1 MSAGSPAPEPQSG
14 RRSRSRGRSLQYKLP
29 LLIVS
34 LLLFLLVVAGGAA
47 YEVVRQAAEQSAHE
61 RVQNVSRRLG
71 AQLATGVARVLA
83 QLRAAADAPAVLA
96 GLRPGAPVDEAAIAE
111 ALDATMR
118 DGSPAVLWDR
128 AGRVRLALGP
138 AVVEADA
145 AAGLALARASS
156 ETSARVGALY
166 VRDDSVFY
174 WTVAPI
180 LEGTTVAGY
189 LGVRRRAAGT
199 AQAQRSTRELLGPE
213 MQLHLANRDG
223 ALWAPIGGVP
233 MAGPA
238 GLAGDTALV
247 EYVNAAG
254 ERRLAVPTPIAGT
267 PIAVVVEQPFAAILA
282 RPRAFLRQLL
292 LVGAVV
298 VLVGALGAWLVS
310 RHVTRPLGR
319 LTEAAEALAAGD
331 FGRRVEVDGDD
342 ELGRLGATFNEM
354 AARIQAERERGSAAT
369 QRTERL
375 QAVTAALSGAGTP
388 EEVAAVIVEQGIA
401 AVGAWS
407 GAVFRVA
414 DDGDALE
421 AACVVGYPPEWQR
434 TWRRIPLGGDVPV
447 AVAARTGAALF
458 LTEPH
463 RLGRD
468 PQLHVPVT
476 ALPGSEGWAA
486 LPLAVDGRVLGAM
499 ALSFPRVADLGDVER
514 AFMLAVA
521 QQCAQALDRSRLYEA
536 ASRARADAEA
546 ARRAAE
552 IANGAKSDFL
562 AVMSHE
568 IRTPI
573 NAILGYAELLELGL
587 SGPVTEAQHAQLGRV
602 RASGRHLLGLVN
614 EVLDL
619 AKIEAGQLTV
629 VRQPALVVGAIE
641 GALALVRPTAAARD
655 VVLVG
660 ADPGELAYAGDP
672 QRVRQIVANLLA
684 NAVKFTDAGGRV
696 AVRADVASGGPPGA
710 TVAHAWAR
718 IVVEDTGIGIAPEQL
733 EAIFE
738 PFVQAERGHTR
749 TRGGTGLGL
758 AISRRLARL
767 MGGDLTVESEPGRG
781 SAFTLWLPAAPH
793 AVRPA
798 TPPAGA
804 YAGGASA
811 AVPADAAALPVLGR
825 RLLTARDE
833 ITGTLPARLR
843 AEGPAAA
850 RALTDAQ
857 LVGHLGTL
865 LTDVGHALLALP
877 SDDAEHAGALAR
889 DGADIRRLLA
899 ERHGAARARQGFA
912 ADGVRAEFRVVREV
926 VFAALARGAPASA
939 PAAHPVLAQL
949 LDQAE
954 IGALAAL
961 GESPGVVAPAGAL
974 STAALVHA

>member
-14 RRSRSRGRSLQYKLP
+14 RRSRSRGRSLQHKLP

-34 LLLFLLVVAGGAA
+34 LLLFVLVVAGGAA
-47 YEVVRQAAEQSAHE
+47 YEVVHQAAELRARE
-61 RVQNVSRRLG
+61 RMQNVSRQLG
-71 AQLATGVARVLA
+71 SQAATAAARTLA
-83 QLRAAADAPAVLA
+83 QLRAAADAPALLA
-96 GLRPGAPVDEAAIAE
+96 GLRPGALVDTAAAAE
-111 ALDATMR
+111 ALEAVVR
-118 DGSPAVLWDR
+118 DGSPAVLWDA

-138 AVVEADA
+138 AVGEADA
-145 AAGLALARASS
+145 APALALARASS

-166 VRDDSVFY
+166 ARHDSVFY
-174 WTVAPI
+174 WTVAPVV
-180 LEGTTVAGY
+180 EGTTAAGY
-189 LGVRRRAAGT
+189 LGVRRRVAGT
-199 AQAQRSTRELLGPE
+199 AQSQRSTRALLGPE
-213 MQLHLANRDG
+213 MRFYLANREG
-223 ALWAPIGGVP
+223 TLWAPIGGAP
-233 MAGPA
+233 IAGPA
-238 GLAGDTALV
+238 GLAADTALV
-247 EYVNAAG
+247 EYESAAG
-254 ERRLAVPTPIAGT
+254 EPRLAVPTPIAGT
-267 PIAVVVEQPFAAILA
+267 PIAVVVEQPLAAIHA

-310 RHVTRPLGR
+310 RHVTGPLGR

-331 FGRRVEVDGDD
+331 FGRRVAVDGDD
-342 ELGRLGATFNEM
+342 EIGRLGATFNEM
-354 AARIQAERERGSAAT
+354 AARIQAERERGSVAT

-388 EEVAAVIVEQGIA
+388 EEVARVIVEQGIA

-407 GAVFRVA
+407 GAVFRVT
-414 DDGDALE
+414 DEGDALE
-421 AACVVGYPPEWQR
+421 AACVVGYPLEWQR
-434 TWRRIPLGGDVPV
+434 TWRRIPLDGDVPV
-447 AVAARTGAALF
+447 AVAARTGEPLF

-468 PQLHVPVT
+468 PQQRVPVT

-486 LPLAVDGRVLGAM
+486 LPLAVDGRGLGAM
-499 ALSFPRVADLGDVER
+499 ALSFPRVADLGDEER
-514 AFMLAVA
+514 AFMLALA
-521 QQCAQALDRSRLYEA
+521 QQGAQALDRSRLYEA

-619 AKIEAGQLTV
+619 AKIEAGQLAV
-629 VRQPALVVGAIE
+629 ARQPALVVGAVE

-660 ADPGELAYAGDP
+660 ADAGELAYAGDP
-672 QRVRQIVANLLA
+672 QRVRQIVANLLS
-684 NAVKFTDAGGRV
+684 NAVKFTDPGGRV
-696 AVRADVASGGPPGA
+696 SVRADATPDGPPGTPA
-710 TVAHAWAR
+710 AHAWAR

-781 SAFTLWLPAAPH
+781 SSFTLWLPAAPH
-793 AVRPA
+793 ATRPT
-798 TPPAGA
+798 TPHAAP
-804 YAGGASA
+804 A
-811 AVPADAAALPVLGR
+811 AVAAADAALPVLGR
-825 RLLTARDE
+825 RLLAARDE
-833 ITGTLPARLR
+833 ITGALPARLR

-877 SDDAEHAGALAR
+877 SDDSAHAGALAR

-912 ADGVRAEFRVVREV
+912 ADGVRVEFRVVREV
-926 VFAALARGAPASA
+926 VSAALARRASA
-939 PAAHPVLAQL
+939 STPAAHPVLAQL

-954 IGALAAL
+954 DGALAAIV
-961 GESPGVVAPAGAL
+961 ESPGVAAPAGAP